1 MLSLRTIAWT
11 TSRVASRPPILAPTI
26 PATSP
31 LRTAVVLRN
40 LRNVSSSPRPRA
52 VVQESAPEKAAPPM
66 EPHHVKSPG
75 VESARVGPSASPHQ
89 VVDPYKDGASALDK
103 AMNLFLLTELVRG
116 KHMAENCSKDR

>member
-11 TSRVASRPPILAPTI
+11 TSRVASRPPNFAPTI
-26 PATSP
+26 SLISP

-40 LRNVSSSPRPRA
+40 LRDVSSSPRSRA
-52 VVQESAPEKAAPPM
+52 VVHESTPEKAAPSM

-75 VESARVGPSASPHQ
+75 IESARVGPAASPHQ

-116 KHMAENCSKDR
+116 KHMAEICSKDR